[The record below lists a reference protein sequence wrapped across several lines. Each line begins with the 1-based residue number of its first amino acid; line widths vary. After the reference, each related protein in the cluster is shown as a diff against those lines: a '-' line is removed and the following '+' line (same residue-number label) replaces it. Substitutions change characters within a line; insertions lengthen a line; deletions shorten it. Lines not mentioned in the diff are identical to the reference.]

1 MKSIPSL
8 NGKILNPTS
17 GSFEDKAL
25 MIVNHPNDPENNREI
40 EQMTLEDF
48 FSDAGRVVVRDI
60 VDVVSTVNTKADLP
74 AENLTEGERYYVK
87 EDESHDDRPYIYTAI
102 SETEFDEGKS
112 VIPDT
117 SDYEDADGNK
127 YAVGTMWIYVY
138 NSQNSQVA
146 NGKACKVYTLAD
158 LKVEE
163 KEVDVELT
171 EEQMQSMTA
180 EEIEEYL
187 ENPPKET
194 ITVYNASWI
203 DNYNIAYDS
212 KEISMSDAL
221 NQSILVVEVEN
232 GKAKINYTKARTFI
246 GTSGVTYARSYNP
259 TYSSSLGYNIGDRWV
274 NTVTGDVFL
283 LSQLKLN
290 NNITSYWKL
299 LSEDNEVSFRKVERD
314 EIHGAQNYDSE
325 FAFGRLISDEVLNKD
340 TFKNSTDFIEL
351 SNGNIIMFL
360 NENEYI
366 EDADRNVFYTTAIIS
381 KNHGNNWKPI
391 LKSNFN
397 FNFKPSTYYETSDGT
412 LYLSVESNLVDANK
426 YVLLKST
433 DGGFSWLAVLYTN
446 NKVITYINEDEYG
459 NIVVH
464 NTFNAWVIY
473 HNGSYKNVDLNSN
486 SIIKV
491 IIYHR
496 LYFVTPNATYMLN
509 DDYSTTPI
517 LVKSVDAYESVLID
531 KIVCLFSENGV
542 AYKTINSTFTPEENQ
557 EPFREPEY
565 REIELDSATY
575 VVGKYY
581 TYDSGTSSYVL
592 ATGEFDSEETYYEL
606 LGTFDE
612 EHAFGL
618 LSGDSFDSY
627 TMIGF
632 DPKSLVAVMNNNTTG
647 KIEFFDGKKFFTTNI
662 SKFITDGQIFVN
674 QAGNAV
680 YKNSCKFIGDFI
692 FINSN
697 TEGKIYIINELDYSI
712 LGSYESNVL
721 PQLINDNIYLYG
733 NDYSSLDIIPY
744 NIYSTPV
751 LEETEILVKSIKD
764 KVFKLDA
771 DGFVTVHDNTEPEN
785 QTELKSLYTEKSQS
799 TNKLFIHNLEVN
811 TGAVVSG
818 FDNTKFFLKYKFT
831 PSDLHI
837 IPYIITDQIEGDQMY
852 VSVDMN
858 FYKMPSYNVNNTY
871 DFYIFEKYLIITE
884 HYEADNIKHL
894 HYYWIDITDMSNDI
908 KTIPHSATKD
918 ETNDHYVSMDIL
930 NDKLYLIIESSLYS
944 LDLIDGSAGLI
955 VDTSLIATILN
966 GETWSP
972 EVSDTNSD
980 FKLGCESGYLVIH
993 ANDTTRSKS
1002 YMLFA
1007 KPIPGKG
1014 LVHGDRIE
1022 LANYT
1027 PQTKYDKVL
1036 VWHKFMYYILS
1047 DGKVYRKEINSH
1059 NLEEYLDSITDMS
1072 NCKVMDFVKNDK
1084 YCYIVVSDNET
1095 EETSLLVMEKD
1106 FIEYK
1111 IKLGNTSI
1119 EGARIFD
1126 MNHHI
1131 FIDLEYGT
1139 MKNDGDYYGHTYS
1152 YNHELYAY
1160 EETREGGNIKLVD
1173 TGCMIVPVQY
1183 NEDRFVIIKN
1193 ILIDNINYLAFNNFN
1208 LENKAPFIEKDPQIV
1223 EGTTDSMIGLPT
1235 KGKLLPVLNLDDQKF
1250 IWLSFEYGI
1259 R

>member
-8 NGKILNPTS
+8 NGKILNITS

-60 VDVVSTVNTKADLP
+60 VDVKGTVNTKADLP
-74 AENLTEGERYYVK
+74 SEDLTVGDRYYVK
-87 EDESHDDRPYIYTAI
+87 SDESHDDRPYIYTAI

-180 EEIEEYL
+180 EEIEAYL

-194 ITVYNASWI
+194 VTVYTASWI

-246 GTSGVTYARSYNP
+246 GTSGVTYARSINP
-259 TYSSSLGYNIGDRWV
+259 TYSSALGYNIGDRWI

-290 NNITSYWKL
+290 NNITPYWKL
-299 LSEDNEVSFRKVERD
+299 LSEDNEVKFRKVERD

-360 NENEYI
+360 NENEYTDFSD
-366 EDADRNVFYTTAIIS
+366 EHSESVNRFYTTAIIS
-381 KNHGNNWKPI
+381 KNQGNNWKPI

-397 FNFKPSTYYETSDGT
+397 FNFRPSTYYETSDGT
-412 LYLSVESNLVDANK
+412 LYLSVESDLLDNNK

-473 HNGSYKNVDLNSN
+473 HNGSYKNVDLNAN

-531 KIVCLFSENGV
+531 KIVCLFSDNGI

-557 EPFREPEY
+557 EPFSDS
-565 REIELDSATY
+565 IE
-575 VVGKYY
+575 
-581 TYDSGTSSYVL
+581 
-592 ATGEFDSEETYYEL
+592 
-606 LGTFDE
+606 FDE
-612 EHAFGL
+612 EHEFGK

-632 DPKSLVAVMNNNTTG
+632 DPKSLVAIMNNNTTG

-662 SKFITDGQIFVN
+662 SKFTTDGQIFIN

-697 TEGKIYIINELDYSI
+697 TEGKIYIINELDYSV
-712 LGSYESNVL
+712 LGYYESNVL

-733 NDYSSLDIIPY
+733 NDYSTLDIIPY

-751 LEETEILVKSIKD
+751 LEETDILVKSIKD
-764 KVFKLDA
+764 KVFKLDSE
-771 DGFVTVHDNTEPEN
+771 GFVTVHDNTEPEN

-799 TNKLFIHNLEVN
+799 TNKLFIHNNEVN
-811 TGAVVSG
+811 TGAVTSG
-818 FDNTKFFLKYKFT
+818 FDNEKFFLKYKFT

-837 IPYIITDQIEGDQMY
+837 IPYIINDQTEGDQMY

-858 FYKMPSYNVNNTY
+858 FYKMPSYDSDNTY

-884 HYEADNIKHL
+884 HFTNGGVGHL

-908 KTIPHSATKD
+908 KTIPHTASKD
-918 ETNDHYVSMDIL
+918 ETYDHFISMDVL
-930 NDKLYLIIESSLYS
+930 NDTLYLIIEASLYS
-944 LDLIDGSAGLI
+944 LDLLDGSEGLI
-955 VDTSLIATILN
+955 IDTSLIATITN
-966 GETWSP
+966 GEHWSY
-972 EVSDTNSD
+972 ETSDTNSD

-993 ANDTTRSKS
+993 ANDTTNQKS

-1027 PQTKYDKVL
+1027 PQTNYDKVL

-1047 DGKVYRKEINSH
+1047 DGRVYRKEINSN
-1059 NLEEYLDSITDMS
+1059 NLEEYLDSITDMA

-1084 YCYIVVSDNET
+1084 FCYIVVSDNET

-1160 EETREGGNIKLVD
+1160 EETREGGNVKLVD

-1183 NEDRFVIIKN
+1183 SEDRFVIIKN
-1193 ILIDNINYLAFNNFN
+1193 LLIDNIHYLAFNNFN
-1208 LENKAPFIEKDPQIV
+1208 LENKAPFTEKDPQIV
-1223 EGTTDSMIGLPT
+1223 EGTTNSMIGLPT
-1235 KGKLLPVLNLDDQKF
+1235 KGKLLSVLDLDDQKF
-1250 IWLSFEYGI
+1250 VWLSFEYGI